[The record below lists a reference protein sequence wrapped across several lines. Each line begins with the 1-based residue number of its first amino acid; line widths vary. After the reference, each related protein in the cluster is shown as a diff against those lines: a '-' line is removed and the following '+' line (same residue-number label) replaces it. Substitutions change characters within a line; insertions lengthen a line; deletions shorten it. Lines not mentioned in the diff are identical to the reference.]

1 MRPLCESGLRE
12 NCTSR
17 LSGGRRLAPTGASS
31 DPTPSKRANK
41 GVQVPA
47 EFVEG
52 RASTKGNPRSESTR
66 RTQCRESVSQ
76 AAGRIR
82 QAATRKPQEKLT
94 ALLHHVTPDAL
105 RWAFH
110 ALKRDAAAGVDG
122 MTWAL
127 YAEGL
132 EERLLDLHR
141 RVQSGAYRVLPVRR
155 VEIPKPDGGT
165 RPLGVAAL
173 EDKIVQ
179 KAVTEIILTPI
190 YEPVFLGFSYG
201 FRPGRGA
208 HDALDALAV
217 AIDRRKV
224 NWVVD
229 CDIRKFFDSVS
240 RDWLVRFLERRIGDR
255 RVIRLI
261 VKWLKAGVMVDGQWQ
276 DTPQGTPQGAIVSPT
291 LTNIY
296 LHYVLDLW
304 FHRKWRPERAD
315 GDAIIVRYADDV
327 VVGFEHRRHAER
339 FLHALGER
347 LGQFDL
353 ALHPDKTRLIEFG
366 RHAEANRRARGE
378 GRPETFD
385 FLGFTHYCRKTRSG
399 RFGLGRKPAAKR
411 VRRTLRRIADVL
423 RRRMHHDLHEV
434 ARWLRRVVNGWLN
447 YYAVPTS
454 SPHLEQFIRI
464 LQRVWMKVLRR
475 RSQRGRFS
483 WQRLKALVDRYWP
496 KPLIR
501 HPWPG
506 ALFAVKY
513 PR

>member
-1 MRPLCESGLRE
+1 M
-12 NCTSR
+12 T
-17 LSGGRRLAPTGASS
+17 
-31 DPTPSKRANK
+31 
-41 GVQVPA
+41 QV
-47 EFVEG
+47 
-52 RASTKGNPRSESTR
+52 
-66 RTQCRESVSQ
+66 
-76 AAGRIR
+76 AGRIR

-141 RVQSGAYRVLPVRR
+141 RVQSGAYRAPPVRR

-291 LTNIY
+291 LANIY
-296 LHYVLDLW
+296 LHYVRDLW
-304 FHRKWRPERAD
+304 FHRKWRPEGAD

-327 VVGFEHRRHAER
+327 VVGFEHRRDAER
-339 FLHALGER
+339 FLHAFGER

-385 FLGFTHYCRKTRSG
+385 FLGFSRSG
-399 RFGLGRKPAAKR
+399 CTP
-411 VRRTLRRIADVL
+411 
-423 RRRMHHDLHEV
+423 
-434 ARWLRRVVNGWLN
+434 
-447 YYAVPTS
+447 P
-454 SPHLEQFIRI
+454 
-464 LQRVWMKVLRR
+464 R
-475 RSQRGRFS
+475 RSPSTPVTTSTISARR
-483 WQRLKALVDRYWP
+483 
-496 KPLIR
+496 
-501 HPWPG
+501 
-506 ALFAVKY
+506 
-513 PR
+513 

>member
-1 MRPLCESGLRE
+1 MNGVKKSD
-12 NCTSR
+12 
-17 LSGGRRLAPTGASS
+17 GAIV
-31 DPTPSKRANK
+31 PSKRANK
-41 GVQVPA
+41 GARAPA
-47 EFVEG
+47 EPVEG

-66 RTQCRESVSQ
+66 RTQGRESVTQ
-76 AAGRIR
+76 AAERIR
-82 QAATRKPQEKLT
+82 QAATRRPQEKLT
-94 ALLHHVTPDAL
+94 ALLHHVTLDAL

-110 ALKRDAAAGVDG
+110 AIKRDAAAGVDG
-122 MTWAL
+122 MTWAE

-141 RVQSGAYRVLPVRR
+141 RVQTGAYRAPPVRR

-190 YEPVFLGFSYG
+190 YEPAFLGFSYG

-229 CDIRKFFDSVS
+229 CDIRAFFDSVS
-240 RDWLVRFLERRIGDR
+240 RDWLVRFLEHRIGDK

-261 VKWLKAGVMVDGQWQ
+261 VKWLKAGVMVDGQWR
-276 DTPQGTPQGAIVSPT
+276 DIPRGTPQGANVSPV
-291 LTNIY
+291 LANVY

-304 FHRKWRPERAD
+304 FHRKWRPERAE

-327 VVGFEHRRHAER
+327 VVGFEHERDAER
-339 FLHALGER
+339 FLTALGER

-353 ALHPDKTRLIEFG
+353 ALHPAKTRLIEFG
-366 RHAEANRRARGE
+366 RHADANRRAKGL

-385 FLGFTHYCRKTRSG
+385 FLGLTHYCRKTRGG

-411 VRRTLRRIADVL
+411 VRRTLRRIKEVL

-434 ARWLRRVVNGWLN
+434 ARWLGRVVNGWLN

-454 SPHLEQFIRI
+454 SPHLEQFIRA
-464 LQRVWMKVLRR
+464 LQRIWLKVLRR

-483 WQRLKALVDRYWP
+483 WKQLTALVDRYWP
-496 KPLIR
+496 KPRIR

-506 ALFAVKY
+506 ARFAVKH

>member
-1 MRPLCESGLRE
+1 MNGVKKSD
-12 NCTSR
+12 
-17 LSGGRRLAPTGASS
+17 GAIV
-31 DPTPSKRANK
+31 PMKRANK
-41 GVQVPA
+41 GARAPA
-47 EFVEG
+47 ESVEG
-52 RASTKGNPRSESTR
+52 RASTKGNPRGESTR
-66 RTQCRESVSQ
+66 RTQSRESVTQ
-76 AAGRIR
+76 AAERIR
-82 QAATRKPQEKLT
+82 QAATRKPREKLT
-94 ALLHHVTPDAL
+94 ALLHHVTPDVL

-110 ALKRDAAAGVDG
+110 AIKRDVAAGVDG
-122 MTWAL
+122 MTWGE

-141 RVQSGAYRVLPVRR
+141 RVQSGAYRAPPVRR

-179 KAVTEIILTPI
+179 KAVTEVILTPI

-217 AIDRRKV
+217 AITERKV
-224 NWVVD
+224 DWVVD
-229 CDIRKFFDSVS
+229 CDIRAFFDSVS
-240 RDWLVRFLERRIGDR
+240 RDWLVRFLEHRIGDR
-255 RVIRLI
+255 RMIRLI
-261 VKWLKAGVMVDGQWQ
+261 VKWLKAGVMEDGEWR
-276 DTPQGTPQGAIVSPT
+276 DDLRGVPQGSVASPI
-291 LTNIY
+291 LANVY

-304 FHRKWRPERAD
+304 FHRKWRPEGAE
-315 GDAIIVRYADDV
+315 GDAVIVRYADDV
-327 VVGFEHRRHAER
+327 VVGFERKRDAER

-347 LGQFDL
+347 LGRFDL
-353 ALHPDKTRLIEFG
+353 ALHPEKTRLIEFG
-366 RHAEANRRARGE
+366 KLAEANRRAQGL

-411 VRRTLRRIADVL
+411 VRRTLQRIGEVL

-434 ARWLRRVVNGWLN
+434 ARWLGRVVNGWLN

-454 SPHLEQFIRI
+454 SVHLEQFIRA
-464 LQRVWMKVLRR
+464 LQRIWMKVLRR
-475 RSQRGRFS
+475 RSQRGRFN
-483 WQRLKALVDRYWP
+483 WKRLAALVDRYWP
-496 KPLIR
+496 KPRIR

-506 ALFAVKY
+506 ARFAVKY